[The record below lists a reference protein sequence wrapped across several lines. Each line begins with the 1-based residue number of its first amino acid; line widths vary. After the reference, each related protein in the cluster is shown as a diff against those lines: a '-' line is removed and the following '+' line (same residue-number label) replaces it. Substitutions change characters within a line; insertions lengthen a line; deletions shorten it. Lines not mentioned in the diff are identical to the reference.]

1 MKTMR
6 KVFFRWEWLV
16 VGLTVLTYFLFQF
29 RLGGSYTVMKL
40 VDQTRVYVV
49 DIGFM
54 AIGTMMVLILGDIDI
69 SVGSTAALSVT
80 VMGVAYNGGRRPSL
94 LGLGGAGAINRRAV
108 RDDQRPA
115 RGEV

>member
-1 MKTMR
+1 MKTLR

-16 VGLTVLTYFLFQF
+16 IGLTVLVYIFFSIK
-29 RLGGSYTVMKL
+29 LGDSYTVMKL

-80 VMGVAYNGGRRPSL
+80 VMGVAYNAGR
-94 LGLGGAGAINRRAV
+94 RRAV
-108 RDDQRPA
+108 LGGNRCWRSSRA
-115 RGEV
+115 ASAG